1 MGTIIRVE
9 ICDEA
14 YAGLNNYQNVIHSGD
29 KFTQKIAIDRILS
42 AGLNPEF
49 AELVDSYHDAREGKS
64 RTKRSRT

>member
-9 ICDEA
+9 INDEA
-14 YAGLNNYQNVIHSGD
+14 YAGLNYYQNVKHSGD
-29 KFTQKIAIDRILS
+29 KFTQKTALDRIC
-42 AGLNPEF
+42 AACLNDEI